1 MNNSSLTHLVLN
13 DNDFSIPDPRESSCR
28 YSGMQVKEMLY
39 EVQCLISYNQRL
51 HNLKVESCGVKDDL
65 AKLFGIGMFQNK
77 QLTSLSLAHNKLT
90 DQFIKPFVAGLEK
103 CSSMRELN
111 LSHNNLGDLTARL
124 FVHLLRT
131 SNNQIVSLDLSNNM
145 LTKRV
150 IGDLQLVIDDCPR
163 IRYLNTDM
171 NLGISHA

>member
-1 MNNSSLTHLVLN
+1 
-13 DNDFSIPDPRESSCR
+13 
-28 YSGMQVKEMLY
+28 
-39 EVQCLISYNQRL
+39 
-51 HNLKVESCGVKDDL
+51 
-65 AKLFGIGMFQNK
+65 
-77 QLTSLSLAHNKLT
+77 
-90 DQFIKPFVAGLEK
+90 
-103 CSSMRELN
+103 MRELN

-171 NLGISHA
+171 NQGISHA